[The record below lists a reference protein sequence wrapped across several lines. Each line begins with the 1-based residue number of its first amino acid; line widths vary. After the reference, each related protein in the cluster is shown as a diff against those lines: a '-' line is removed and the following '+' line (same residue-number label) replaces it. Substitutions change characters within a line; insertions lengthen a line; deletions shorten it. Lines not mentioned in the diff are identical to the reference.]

1 MLCPARDQ
9 FIVER
14 VVVSNCILEV
24 LWGDV
29 KHLTLDVPELLSTGY
44 NYGIEYSSEVITVL

>member
-44 NYGIEYSSEVITVL
+44 NYGIEYSSEGITVL